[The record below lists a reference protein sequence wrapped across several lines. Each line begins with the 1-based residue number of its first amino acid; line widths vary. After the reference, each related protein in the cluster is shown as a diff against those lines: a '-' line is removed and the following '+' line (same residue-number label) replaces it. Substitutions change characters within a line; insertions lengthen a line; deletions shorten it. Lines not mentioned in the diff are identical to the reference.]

1 MYCRSQVNII
11 HKTIYPTISNHEI
24 SDYSINTKYL
34 FFCAQDSIS
43 WSIPRFK
50 SYRFPR
56 SSGSLLHRDACMSTS
71 YVSFS
76 IFLCGGDTNTVN
88 I

>member
-24 SDYSINTKYL
+24 SDYSINTQYL

-43 WSIPRFK
+43 WSVCQFLDLRATGFQGQVALSSTEMHACPRV
-50 SYRFPR
+50 
-56 SSGSLLHRDACMSTS
+56 M
-71 YVSFS
+71 
-76 IFLCGGDTNTVN
+76 
-88 I
+88 